1 MPSNRP
7 LLVGITG
14 GIGAG
19 KSIVSKVFQ
28 ILGIPKYDADS
39 RAKVLMNSSP
49 ELVKPI
55 SLLFGPEAYKNDHL
69 NRQYIAAK
77 AFENKGLLT
86 QLNELVHPA
95 VANDF
100 NEWVDQQTA
109 PYVLKEAALLFE
121 SGSFESLDQMI
132 TVTAPKDIRIKR
144 VMARDG
150 RTEYQVKSII
160 SNQMSEGE
168 KANRSDYVIE
178 NDDENMVIPQVLEIH
193 STLMQ
198 NIYR

>member
-49 ELVKPI
+49 ELVKSI

-121 SGSFESLDQMI
+121 SGSFKSLDQMI
-132 TVTAPKDIRIKR
+132 TVTAPESIRIKR

-150 RTEYQVKSII
+150 RSEDQVKKII
-160 SNQMSEGE
+160 SNQLSEEE
-168 KANRSDYVIE
+168 KASRSDYVIE

-198 NIYR
+198 NISG

>member
-1 MPSNRP
+1 M
-7 LLVGITG
+7 VGITG

-28 ILGIPKYDADS
+28 TLDIPKYDADS
-39 RAKVLMNSSP
+39 RAKVLMNSNP
-49 ELVKPI
+49 ELVKSI
-55 SLLFGPEAYKNDHL
+55 SLLFGQEAYKNDHL

-160 SNQMSEGE
+160 INQMSEGE

-198 NIYR
+198 NISG